1 MNSCATFVSQSFDQ
15 ARETPFRSFLNVA
28 LGILPLTALLQ
39 VIHHVQNETARS
51 LQPREPLAIT
61 ACPGLA
67 CGCLWGRHPGNGIH
81 NRHVPYCLTIAPIL
95 AVHGLY
101 MNIEKSF
108 ITGYCTDMLPDQP
121 QDFELDIMKSQSPV
135 AFLFIQTLGTWDQ
148 EPEFRKI
155 IVSFACTY
163 VDSSITVTLLF
174 FMSLISKTISA
185 KCIIYLSATEF

>member
-1 MNSCATFVSQSFDQ
+1 M
-15 ARETPFRSFLNVA
+15 VA
-28 LGILPLTALLQ
+28 YEDDTQVMGSTILMF
-39 VIHHVQNETARS
+39 
-51 LQPREPLAIT
+51 
-61 ACPGLA
+61 
-67 CGCLWGRHPGNGIH
+67 
-81 NRHVPYCLTIAPIL
+81 LTIAPIL
-95 AVHGLY
+95 VVHGLY